1 MCGIVGYIS
10 DRDVVPLLLKSLKL
24 LEYRGYDSSGIAVVN
39 GTLKVDKCIG
49 SIESDLHGNLGIG
62 HTRWATHG
70 KVTKENAHPFVDC
83 SGTIAIVHNGI
94 IENYQ
99 HLKDDYPNHT
109 YTSETDSETI
119 VHLIEETPCLD
130 FEDEVRCAVSN
141 LQGNF
146 AILAVKEGENRIVA
160 ARRGNPLYVS
170 DGCASSDNILGGRLL
185 DDNEVVSIY
194 PAAVKDTAIAVNHTM
209 LEEILEQ
216 GDKKW
221 ELREAALEV
230 LRARDITF
238 IGCGSSRYAAIVGRF
253 FFSRIAGVSCDVV
266 LASELQNF
274 AESINRHSLVIA
286 ISQSGETADVIDG
299 VRLAREHKAKVI
311 SIINRPDSLLSRLS
325 DIVIPMNCGP
335 ELAVAATKSFTST
348 LCILYHLAHEMVG
361 KTCNVEPFMSDCKE
375 VLQGDDVYL
384 IAKGINYPI
393 ALEGALKLKEIT
405 YIHAEALPAGELK
418 HGSLALIEDGTPIIA
433 VCPRDENFDACINNL
448 MEAKTR
454 GGYIIGISDVNH
466 PVFDRWIRIPNSSP
480 MACVV
485 PLQMMSYY
493 TSKAR
498 GLNPE
503 RPRSLAKSVTVK

>member
-1 MCGIVGYIS
+1 LCGIVGYIS
-10 DRDVVPLLLKSLKL
+10 DRDVVPLLLKSLRL

-39 GTLKVDKCIG
+39 GSLKVEKCVG

-94 IENYQ
+94 IENYEE
-99 HLKDDYPNHT
+99 LKTHKH
-109 YTSETDSETI
+109 TSETDSEVI
-119 VHLIEETPCLD
+119 AHLIEDSDFGLEGAVRETISKLK
-130 FEDEVRCAVSN
+130 
-141 LQGNF
+141 GNF

-194 PAAVKDTAIAVNHTM
+194 PAAVKDTAIIVSHTM

-216 GDKKW
+216 GDKKR

-253 FFSRIAGVSCDVV
+253 YFLRIAGVSCDVV

-348 LCILYHLAHEMVG
+348 LCILYHLAHEMAG
-361 KTCNVEPFMSDCKE
+361 KTCNIEPFMSDCKE
-375 VLQGDDVYL
+375 VLQGNDVYL

-393 ALEGALKLKEIT
+393 ALEGALKLKEIA

-418 HGSLALIEDGTPIIA
+418 HGSLALIEQGTPIIA
-433 VCPRDENFDACINNL
+433 ICPKDENFDACINNL

-466 PVFDRWIRIPNSSP
+466 KCFDKWIQVPNSSP

-485 PLQMMSYY
+485 PLQMMAYY
-493 TSKAR
+493 TALDR
-498 GLNPE
+498 GIVPE
-503 RPRSLAKSVTVK
+503 RPRNLAKSVTVK